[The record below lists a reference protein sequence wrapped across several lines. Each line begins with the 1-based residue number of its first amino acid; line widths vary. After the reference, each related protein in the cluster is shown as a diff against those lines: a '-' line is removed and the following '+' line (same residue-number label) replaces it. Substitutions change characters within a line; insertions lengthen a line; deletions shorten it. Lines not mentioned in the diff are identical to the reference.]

1 MGEDEYAA
9 TTERIGKEG
18 RLGREKNLL
27 ICKIGKKKKKKK
39 KDMSGSSENS
49 LR

>member
-18 RLGREKNLL
+18 RLGREKTLL
-27 ICKIGKKKKKKK
+27 ICKIGKKRKKK

>member
-39 KDMSGSSENS
+39 EGYEW
-49 LR
+49 LIRE